1 VIRGW
6 TEGIQLMKPGARY
19 TFFIPPDLAC
29 GEKGA
34 GQEVGPSST
43 LVFEV
48 EFLSVGE
55 ADPEEAKPAN

>member
-1 VIRGW
+1 
-6 TEGIQLMKPGARY
+6 MKPGARY